1 MWLYEE
7 KSRKV
12 KLYFK
17 REEKKKNK
25 EKSERKS
32 VLRFL
37 DIFSFSFGIEQ
48 QGKKG
53 GKCERFWSKKPK
65 VSE

>member
-1 MWLYEE
+1 MALWGEIKE
-7 KSRKV
+7 GEIVFQKGGI
-12 KLYFK
+12 
-17 REEKKKNK
+17 KKNK